1 MINRNIAPPVKSI
14 SDISFIQPEE
24 WSLPNDAK
32 VWGIKAG
39 SQDMVIIDFIFNA
52 GSWYQKSNLIAGL
65 TNAFLNQGTK
75 NYTAQQIAE
84 TFDFRG
90 AYLQLS
96 VDQNYGYVSIF
107 TLNKYLEDVLKV
119 TADVIK
125 YPTFPD
131 AELKSQIAKK
141 KQWFI
146 IENNKVKTIAQKK
159 FSQALFG
166 NDYPYANT
174 NKASDYDNLSRDLFV
189 NFHKENYN
197 LAKCKIIISGSYSDT
212 TKLLLEKYFGDSCPD
227 SLIQP
232 LPEYSINPD
241 KIRTHFVEKKDA
253 LQSAVRVGRLTIN
266 RDHPDFHGLN
276 ILVTILGG
284 YFGSRLMS
292 NIREDKGYTYGI
304 GSTIITFPN
313 AAYFLVATE
322 TGNEFCRPA
331 LNEIYYE
338 MEKLQNELVGEEE
351 LDTVKN
357 YLLGETL
364 RSLDGVFALTG
375 TFKSVLLMN
384 SDFTYYSDFLKV
396 LKEIQ
401 SEDLQKLA
409 VKYLEVHKMYEVVAG
424 KEKP

>member
-14 SDISFIQPEE
+14 SDISFINPEE
-24 WSLPNDAK
+24 WTLSNGAK

-39 SQDMVIIDFIFNA
+39 SQDLVKIDFIFNA

-96 VDQNYGYVSIF
+96 ADQHYGYVSVL
-107 TLNKYLEDVLKV
+107 TLNKYLDDILKV

-125 YPTFPD
+125 NPIFPE

-146 IENNKVKTIAQKK
+146 IENNKVKMIAQKK

-166 NDYPYANT
+166 VDYPYANT
-174 NKASDYDNLSRDLFV
+174 NKASDYDTLSRELFV
-189 NFHKENYN
+189 QFHKENYN
-197 LAKCKIIISGSYSDT
+197 LSNCRILIAGNYSDK
-212 TKLLLEKYFGDSCPD
+212 TKLLLEDYFGES
-227 SLIQP
+227 SVGNKIWTI
-232 LPEYSINPD
+232 PEYSINPD
-241 KIRTHFVEKKDA
+241 KVRTHFVEKADA
-253 LQSAVRVGRLTIN
+253 LQSAVRVGRLIIN

-313 AAYFLVATE
+313 AAYFFVATE

-331 LNEIYYE
+331 LNEIYFE
-338 MEKLQNELVGEEE
+338 MQKLQNEPVGEEE
-351 LDTVKN
+351 LETVKN

-364 RSLDGVFALTG
+364 RSIDGVFALSG
-375 TFKSVLLMN
+375 TFRSLMEMN
-384 SDFTYYSDFLKV
+384 NDFSYYSEFINV
-396 LKEIQ
+396 LNTIQ
-401 SEDLQKLA
+401 SGDLQKLA
-409 VKYLEVHKMYEVVAG
+409 EKYFEVHKMFEVVAG
-424 KEKP
+424 KAKP

>member
-14 SDISFIQPEE
+14 SDINFIQPEE
-24 WSLPNDAK
+24 WSLHNGAK

-39 SQDMVIIDFIFNA
+39 SQDMVIIDFVFNA
-52 GSWYQKSNLIAGL
+52 GSWFQKSNLIAGL

-96 VDQNYGYVSIF
+96 VDQNYGYVSVI
-107 TLNKYLEDVLKV
+107 TLNKYLEDILRV

-125 YPTFPD
+125 NPTFPD

-146 IENNKVKTIAQKK
+146 IENNKVKVIAQKK
-159 FSQALFG
+159 FSQIMFG
-166 NDYPYANT
+166 NDNPYANT
-174 NKASDYDNLSRDLFV
+174 NKASDYDSLSRDLFV
-189 NFHKENYN
+189 DFHKENYN
-197 LAKCKIIISGSYSDT
+197 LANCKIIVSGSYSDK
-212 TKLLLEKYFGDSCPD
+212 TKLLLEKYFGDTCSD
-227 SLIQP
+227 NVIQSIA
-232 LPEYSINPD
+232 EFSINPD
-241 KIRTHFVEKKDA
+241 KTRTHFVEKKDA

-322 TGNEFCRPA
+322 TGNEFCRAA
-331 LNEIYYE
+331 LNEIYFE

-364 RSLDGVFALTG
+364 RSIDGVFALSG
-375 TFKSVLLMN
+375 TFKSMLLVNNDFSNYAEFLRVLR
-384 SDFTYYSDFLKV
+384 
-396 LKEIQ
+396 EIKP
-401 SEDLQKLA
+401 EDLQKLA
-409 VKYLEVHKMYEVVAG
+409 IKYFEVHKMYEVVAG